1 MKKLQFRAWDGEK
14 MHNNIVPWQWDFVID
29 TMSHKCIESTGF
41 GIFGTGGKTAKM
53 EVPAIRFEKIMQF
66 TGLKDKNG
74 NTYCA
79 DDIVKYNGKN
89 YRLIQGN
96 YSFELVGFWEAFQD
110 NPSDFFSENA
120 FLVAEIIGNIHE
132 NPELLK

>member
-1 MKKLQFRAWDGEK
+1 MGRQIKFRVWNKGGNNMLYDIDNVFECLKQQIKFDNSMPDRGFITGYDHRSDG
-14 MHNNIVPWQWDFVID
+14 
-29 TMSHKCIESTGF
+29 
-41 GIFGTGGKTAKM
+41 M
-53 EVPAIRFEKIMQF
+53 EWMQF

-79 DDIVKYNGKN
+79 DDIVRYEGRK

-96 YSFELVGFWEAFQD
+96 YSFELVGFWEASQD

-120 FLVAEIIGNIHE
+120 FLESEIIGNIHE
-132 NPELLK
+132 HPELIK